1 VIREV
6 GPRDGLQSEAPL
18 PVTERVKFIDA
29 LVGAGVAEIE
39 AVSFVSPTAVPSMAG
54 AAAVMAAIHRRPSVR
69 YWALVPNRKGAE
81 LALDAEIDALTV
93 TLSACPVYNE
103 HNVKMSLDRSIGVLG
118 DIVKVAG
125 ERLVDAVV
133 SCAFGSP
140 YTGDIAA
147 ASVAA
152 LAERLRAAGVEQ
164 LTFADTTGMAT
175 PARVDALIDAVG
187 SDVGLHFHDARGTA
201 LLCSWHAMGRGVTR
215 FDTAVGG
222 IGGSPFAHG
231 APGNLGTED
240 LVHVL
245 DDAGIVTGIDLHA
258 LLEVSH
264 WLATVVGHDLPSR
277 VARYGPRVE
286 SPRPPGAS

>member
-1 VIREV
+1 MRLPARIVVREV

-18 PVTERVKFIDA
+18 TVTERVKFIDA

-39 AVSFVSPTAVPSMAG
+39 AVSFVSATAVPSMAG

-103 HNVKMSLDRSIGVLG
+103 HNVKMSVDRSIGVLG
-118 DIVKVAG
+118 DIVQVAG

-140 YTGDIAA
+140 YTGDISA
-147 ASVAA
+147 ASVAV
-152 LAERLRAAGVEQ
+152 LAERVRAAGVEQ

-175 PARVDALIDAVG
+175 PTRVDALIDAVG
-187 SDVGLHFHDARGTA
+187 SEIGL
-201 LLCSWHAMGRGVTR
+201 
-215 FDTAVGG
+215 
-222 IGGSPFAHG
+222 
-231 APGNLGTED
+231 
-240 LVHVL
+240 
-245 DDAGIVTGIDLHA
+245 
-258 LLEVSH
+258 
-264 WLATVVGHDLPSR
+264 
-277 VARYGPRVE
+277 
-286 SPRPPGAS
+286 